1 MPRAVNEYDESKV
14 RFYGYTIHLCEPALA
29 AKCGSSLILRR
40 GSQDFS
46 LMAWLVQSGNI
57 VKLTAAN
64 LTSFMEAS
72 GIRMPKNTTKGQRI
86 KRILTMDNIQTEC
99 SETKINEV
107 LKMLEKQEERRK
119 KKEEDKT
126 TEPAD
131 EARNYQT

>member
-1 MPRAVNEYDESKV
+1 
-14 RFYGYTIHLCEPALA
+14 
-29 AKCGSSLILRR
+29 
-40 GSQDFS
+40 
-46 LMAWLVQSGNI
+46 MAWLVQSGNI

-72 GIRMPKNTTKGQRI
+72 GIRMPKNTRI
-86 KRILTMDNIQTEC
+86 KRILTMDSIQTEC